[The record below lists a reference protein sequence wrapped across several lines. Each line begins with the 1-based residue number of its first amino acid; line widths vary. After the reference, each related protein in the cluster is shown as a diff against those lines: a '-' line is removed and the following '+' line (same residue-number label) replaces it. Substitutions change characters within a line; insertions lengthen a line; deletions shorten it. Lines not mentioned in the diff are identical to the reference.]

1 MSNVSN
7 WCYVC
12 VGSLGMVPPQGSDV
26 ILIVMLQLI
35 KPIIRLC
42 IFSKTKAIEKK
53 RHKNKLAIE
62 IIRLK
67 VVPGE
72 RNDKHPLRYHR
83 LLSSLLR
90 GDFANIGIISSTTI
104 FSL

>member
-35 KPIIRLC
+35 KPI
-42 IFSKTKAIEKK
+42 IEKK